1 MVRYEPYDT
10 SYPEKQAHL
19 LELWDE
25 IGLIHEKPKQEF
37 GAILEIIGLEVS
49 LVSMTISMSLQKR
62 HELIAAVR
70 AFISSEGPRARPL
83 GEWLS
88 MLGWMNWALN
98 AYPLLK
104 PALQPAYDKV
114 KGKTASFAPVYRN
127 KNIITHFTW
136 FANRVENSSGVCFIE
151 MTEWGA
157 EDADIQVFCDASG
170 RGLGYWSPSNNVGF
184 MSPLLGDAHTIF
196 FNEALCV
203 VSALHWAARLS
214 PRPRKIAIHTDSLNT
229 VQIFHTLKAEHD
241 YNPLLMYAVSIML
254 DLKVSVR
261 VFFIRGEDNV
271 VADALSRLLPDVA
284 TAAVPSLTISLF
296 TPPQDKLGVEA
307 E

>member
-62 HELIAAVR
+62 HELIAVVR
-70 AFISSEGPRARPL
+70 AFISSEGPCAHPL

-114 KGKTASFAPVYRN
+114 KGKSFAPVYCN

-136 FANRVENSSGVCFIE
+136 FANHVENLSGVCFIE
-151 MTEWGA
+151 MTKWGA

-170 RGLGYWSPSNNVGF
+170 QGLGYWLPSNNVGF

-214 PRPRKIAIHTDSLNT
+214 HAHARLPSIRTPSTQSRSS
-229 VQIFHTLKAEHD
+229 TL
-241 YNPLLMYAVSIML
+241 
-254 DLKVSVR
+254 
-261 VFFIRGEDNV
+261 
-271 VADALSRLLPDVA
+271 
-284 TAAVPSLTISLF
+284 
-296 TPPQDKLGVEA
+296 
-307 E
+307 